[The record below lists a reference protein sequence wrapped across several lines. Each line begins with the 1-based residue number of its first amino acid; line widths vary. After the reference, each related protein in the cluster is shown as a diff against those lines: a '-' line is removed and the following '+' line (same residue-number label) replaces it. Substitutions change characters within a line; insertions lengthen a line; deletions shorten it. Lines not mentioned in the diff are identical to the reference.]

1 MRDERRSIEAII
13 RALTNNL
20 LARDNFAPDGE
31 VGQVLMSNGPGSVPS
46 FQDLPA
52 PTATSEDDGEIEA
65 SRIVGTL
72 AEARLQGSYRGI
84 TSVDVLAVTEH
95 QAALSI
101 GWLQLTSVPTTIA
114 GYGITDAYTK
124 TEVDTLLD
132 ALTFADIDGS
142 IADAQVP
149 ESAVTQHQAALSI
162 GWSQLTSVPTTL
174 SGYGITDAY
183 TKTETD
189 TLLAAKADSATTL
202 AGYGITDAY
211 TKSAVDAL
219 LAALTT
225 GDLTDWPAD
234 AAGVL
239 TNDGAGTLTWEAAG
253 GGGALD
259 DLSDVVIT
267 TPAAKDALA
276 YDGAEWVNQ
285 ALDASYI
292 GPETFPTGAGK
303 YIIDVSSAFNTPF
316 EISTSST
323 CFWGFTIRGYN
334 SLGTWVAGFQ
344 IIDLGGTQYGSFAKA
359 SSGDANIWLQSY
371 QGGFFIAARA
381 GSIQFATSGTT
392 VKWIMDATTFSP
404 NADKLYDI
412 GTSALM
418 VNNIYSAK
426 YFADSATCG
435 SASMGAGVAEITI
448 NTTKVTANSRIF
460 ITPTIL
466 LPSGDNIFFV
476 SAITAGVSFKI
487 KRLGSSTNSGN
498 VHWLI
503 VDEV

>member
-1 MRDERRSIEAII
+1 LRLDNVVRDERRSIEAII

-101 GWLQLTSVPTTIA
+101 GWLQLTGVPTTIA

-124 TEVDTLLD
+124 TEVDALLA
-132 ALTFADIDGS
+132 ALSLDDLDDVVITSPAVKDVLRYDGTNWANTQLAFSDLSGS
-142 IADAQVP
+142 IADGQVP

-174 SGYGITDAY
+174 SGYGITNAY

-219 LAALTT
+219 LVALTT

-253 GGGALD
+253 GGGAV
-259 DLSDVVIT
+259 SSVF
-267 TPAAKDALA
+267 
-276 YDGAEWVNQ
+276 GR
-285 ALDASYI
+285 
-292 GPETFPTGAGK
+292 TGA
-303 YIIDVSSAFNTPF
+303 V
-316 EISTSST
+316 
-323 CFWGFTIRGYN
+323 
-334 SLGTWVAGFQ
+334 V
-344 IIDLGGTQYGSFAKA
+344 
-359 SSGDANIWLQSY
+359 
-371 QGGFFIAARA
+371 
-381 GSIQFATSGTT
+381 ATSGDY
-392 VKWIMDATTFSP
+392 DAFYYTESEVD
-404 NADKLYDI
+404 ALI
-412 GTSALM
+412 SALDTR
-418 VNNIYSAK
+418 VDSLETNPLRVYANRAASTQALTAGTTNTLIFNNEATDSDAAYNPTTGIY
-426 YFADSATCG
+426 T
-435 SASMGAGVAEITI
+435 VP
-448 NTTKVTANSRIF
+448 TTTQYIIA
-460 ITPTIL
+460 
-466 LPSGDNIFFV
+466 V
-476 SAITAGVSFKI
+476 SAGVSLSSGGATMALRI
-487 KRLGSSTNSGN
+487 EVNGALRAITGMPLYSTNAAYGN
-498 VHWLI
+498 VVLMAFLSAGDTVRARITVPTGVVSPVLDIGAYSQLSVWRKAN
-503 VDEV
+503 